1 MKFTLGWL
9 KEYLDTDAGLNE
21 ITDRL
26 TSLGIEVEKVID
38 RSKDFEGYVVG
49 YVETCEK
56 HPDADKLNVTTVD
69 TGSEK
74 LQVVCGAPNCR
85 QGIKGVFAPSGAYVP
100 GLDVTLKK
108 ASIRGVE
115 SNGMLCSE
123 SELCI
128 SDEHNGIIELPED
141 AEIGA
146 PAAKVLGLD
155 EPVIEI
161 EVTPNR
167 PDTCGIYGIARD
179 LAASGLGKLKTP
191 DFSAVPAAFDSKT
204 NVMIDAGAID
214 GCPLFLGRT
223 IKGVKNGESP
233 KWLKDRLTAVGL
245 RPISVLVDITNFMTL
260 AFARPLHVYDISK
273 LDGDI
278 QVKLTKGGERLEA
291 LNDKTYEDIPA
302 GAVGIYDSKNLLG
315 LGGIIGGEGSSVDE
329 NTTDVYLECA
339 YFNPVSIAKTG
350 RALNLNSDARY
361 RFERG
366 IDPVFTFEGM
376 EFATRMILDL
386 CGGEAGSVIQ
396 AGDGQ
401 HEGVCVVFDPVRVKQ
416 LGGIDIDPAVQAD
429 ILKAL
434 GFEIDKKSDQEWHV
448 TAPSWRPDIDM
459 DGSADLVEEI
469 LRVYGYDHI
478 EAVSLDRPSVTSVTP
493 LTVTQQ
499 RAAKLRRL
507 LAGRGL
513 NETVTWSFMDHDT
526 AMLFGANDK
535 QAASQLRLTNPIS
548 LELEQMRPSTLPNLL
563 TAAQKN
569 TDKAL
574 ADAAFFEIGHVYH
587 SQKAE
592 DQTLLASGVRV
603 SNASA
608 RHWAGEART
617 VDFYDVKADVFAVCA
632 AFGLDA
638 ERMPLSDD
646 TPEWYHPGRSA
657 ALRLGRNVLA
667 YFGEL
672 HPEVLQKLGVKTK
685 AVGFELFVE
694 EIPVPKNKSNAFK
707 MIELHALQPVGRD
720 FAFLVDDSVSA
731 ADLVRATASADKNLI
746 VNVDVF
752 DIYQGKGVEDG
763 KKSVAVNVVLQPKSE
778 TLTDKDIEAVSQ
790 KIIDNVNAK
799 TGGQLRA

>member
-1 MKFTLGWL
+1 MKFTIGWL
-9 KEYLDTDAGLNE
+9 KDYLDTDATLE
-21 ITDRL
+21 QITDRL
-26 TSLGIEVEKVID
+26 TALGIEVEKVID
-38 RSKDFEGYVVG
+38 RSKDFDGYVVG

-69 TGSEK
+69 TGTEK

-123 SELCI
+123 SELCL
-128 SDEHNGIIELPED
+128 SDEHNGIIELPEK

-155 EPVIEI
+155 DPVIEI

-179 LAASGLGKLKTP
+179 LAASGLGTLKTP
-191 DFSAVPAAFDSKT
+191 DLSAVPAAFDSET
-204 NVMIDAGAID
+204 GVTIDAKATD

-223 IKGVKNGESP
+223 IKGVQNVESP

-245 RPISVLVDITNFMTL
+245 RPISALVDITNFMTL
-260 AFARPLHVYDISK
+260 GFARPLHVYDQNK
-273 LDGDI
+273 LEGDI
-278 QVKLTKGGERLEA
+278 QVKLTKGGESLEA
-291 LNDKTYEDIPA
+291 LNDKTYEDIPE
-302 GAVGIYDSKNLLG
+302 GAVGIYDGQNLLG
-315 LGGIIGGEGSSVDE
+315 LGGIIGGEPSSVDE

-339 YFNPVSIAKTG
+339 YFNPASIARTG
-350 RALNLNSDARY
+350 RTLNLDSDARY

-366 IDPVFTFEGM
+366 VDPAFTIEGM
-376 EFATRMILDL
+376 ELATRMILDI
-386 CGGEAGSVIQ
+386 CGGQAGSVVA
-396 AGDGQ
+396 AGQVPDNRTR
-401 HEGVCVVFDPVRVKQ
+401 VKYDPVRVKE
-416 LGGIDIDPAVQAD
+416 LGGLDIKPAAQAD
-429 ILKAL
+429 ILSAL
-434 GFEIDKKSDQEWHV
+434 GFEVEQKSEREWNV
-448 TAPSWRPDIDM
+448 LAPHWRPDIDT
-459 DGSADLVEEI
+459 DGRADLVEEV
-469 LRVYGYDHI
+469 LRVYGYDNI
-478 EAVSLDRPSVTSVTP
+478 KAVSLDRPPVTSVTP

-535 QAASQLRLTNPIS
+535 QAAAELRLTNPIS
-548 LELEQMRPSTLPNLL
+548 SELDQMRPSTLPNLL

-574 ADAAFFEIGHVYH
+574 PDAAFFEIGHVYH

-592 DQTLLASGVRV
+592 DQTLLATGLRT
-603 SNASA
+603 SNAAA
-608 RHWAGEART
+608 RHWASSARE

-657 ALRLGRNVLA
+657 SLRLGRNVLA
-667 YFGEL
+667 NFGEL
-672 HPEVLQKLGVKTK
+672 HPAVLQKLGIKTK
-685 AVGFELFVE
+685 AVGFELFVDA
-694 EIPVPKNKSNAFK
+694 IPVPKNKSSAFK

-720 FAFLVDDSVSA
+720 FAFMVDEGVTS
-731 ADLVRATASADKNLI
+731 ADLVRAAASADKNLI
-746 VNVDVF
+746 ANVEVF
-752 DIYQGKGVEDG
+752 DVYQGKGVEDG
-763 KKSVAVNVVLQPKSE
+763 KKSVAVNVVLQPTKE
-778 TLTDKDIEAVSQ
+778 TLTDKDIEAVSS
-790 KIIDNVNAK
+790 KIIENVRAK
-799 TGGQLRA
+799 TGASLRG

>member
-1 MKFTLGWL
+1 MKFTLDWL
-9 KEYLDTDAGLNE
+9 KDYLDTDATLNE

-38 RSKDFEGYVVG
+38 RSKDFDGYVVG
-49 YVETCEK
+49 YVEKCEK

-108 ASIRGVE
+108 ATIRGVE

-123 SELCI
+123 SELCL
-128 SDEHNGIIELPED
+128 SDSHDGIIELD
-141 AEIGA
+141 DTAEIGA

-155 EPVIEI
+155 DPVIEI

-179 LAASGLGKLKTP
+179 LAASGLGTLKRP
-191 DFSAVPAAFDSKT
+191 DVSPVEGTFKSETGVTINAKAT
-204 NVMIDAGAID
+204 D

-223 IKGVKNGESP
+223 IKNVKNNESP
-233 KWLKDRLTAVGL
+233 KWLKDRLNAVGL
-245 RPISVLVDITNFMTL
+245 RPISALVDITNFMTL
-260 AFARPLHVYDISK
+260 AFARPLHVYDVAK
-273 LDGDI
+273 LEGDI
-278 QVKLTKGGERLEA
+278 QVKLTDGGERLEA

-315 LGGIIGGEGSSVDE
+315 LGGIIGGEPSSVDE
-329 NTTDVYLECA
+329 NTADVYLECA
-339 YFNPVSIAKTG
+339 YFDPAAIAKTG
-350 RALNLNSDARY
+350 RTLNLDSDARY

-366 IDPVFTFEGM
+366 IDPAFTVDGM
-376 EFATRMILDL
+376 ELATRMILDI
-386 CGGEAGSVIQ
+386 CGGDAGSVVT
-396 AGDGQ
+396 AGTVPDNRTSV
-401 HEGVCVVFDPVRVKQ
+401 EYNPVRVKE
-416 LGGIDIDPAVQAD
+416 LGGIDVDPAVQKD
-429 ILKAL
+429 ILTAL
-434 GFEIDKKSDQEWHV
+434 GFEVDDSTKDAWRVI
-448 TAPSWRPDIDM
+448 APHWRPDIDEN
-459 DGSADLVEEI
+459 GRADLVEEV

-478 EAVSLDRPSVTSVTP
+478 QAVSLDRPPVTATTP

-507 LAGRGL
+507 MAGRGL
-513 NETVTWSFMDHDT
+513 NEVVTWSFMDHDT

-535 QAASQLRLTNPIS
+535 QAAKQLRLTNPIS
-548 LELEQMRPSTLPNLL
+548 SELDQMRPSALPNMLQ
-563 TAAQKN
+563 AAQKN
-569 TDKAL
+569 TDRAL
-574 ADAAFFEIGHVYH
+574 SDSAFFEIGHVYH

-592 DQTLLASGVRV
+592 DQALLASGIRT

-608 RHWAGEART
+608 RHWAGGARE
-617 VDFYDVKADVFAVCA
+617 VDFYDVKADVFAICA

-638 ERMPLSDD
+638 DRMPLSDD

-657 ALRLGRNVLA
+657 ALRLGRTVLA

-672 HPEVLQKLGVKTK
+672 HPAVLQKLGIKTK
-685 AVGFELFVE
+685 AVAFELFVDA
-694 EIPVPKNKSNAFK
+694 IPVPKNQSSAFK

-720 FAFLVDDSVSA
+720 FAFLVDDAVTA
-731 ADLVRATASADKNLI
+731 ADLTRAAASADKNLI
-746 VNVDVF
+746 ASVDVF
-752 DIYQGKGVEDG
+752 DVYQGKGVEDG
-763 KKSVAVNVVLQPKSE
+763 KKSVAVNVMLQPKSE
-778 TLTDKDIEAVSQ
+778 TLTDKDIEAVSK
-790 KIIDNVNAK
+790 KIIDNVSAK
-799 TGGQLRA
+799 TGAVLRG